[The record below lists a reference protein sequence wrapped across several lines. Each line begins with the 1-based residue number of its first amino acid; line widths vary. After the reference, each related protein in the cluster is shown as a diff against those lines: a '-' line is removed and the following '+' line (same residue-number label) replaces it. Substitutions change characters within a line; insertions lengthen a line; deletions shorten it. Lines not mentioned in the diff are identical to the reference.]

1 MDKNT
6 IKRYDEIVEH
16 WSLNTKILTNH
27 SKYWKSSRFNSETW
41 FDAKEAFLLKNL
53 MRTNTELTFGDMKRW
68 SFDEHKQHYTERA
81 LGSDGKV
88 LECFT
93 VDINNNTVR
102 TELGSASEE
111 CQEAFLYRWN
121 NGYAFMD
128 VQERLDLAIKRL
140 LTKQGDVVRKGLET
154 MQRAEAA
161 REEVRGALLEAA
173 ERVTTPVSVTKLKNL
188 AESLGLSD
196 FVEDTDN

>member
-6 IKRYDEIVEH
+6 IKKYDEIVEH

-41 FDAKEAFLLKNL
+41 FDAKEAFLLKNM